1 MKIYERLIYL
11 TGRLIHDLASSNSV
25 WTGVNRVIFFLSGR
39 KERSSSQT
47 IGRFELLSSSVHH
60 FDMQALI
67 VWFNQMNG
75 GKQTLGSNRPCIYMR
90 FSAAIIPH
98 LWTQYVPEVTMTRSI
113 QVRSLPHW
121 PAIFFF
127 IFYFFIR
134 EGKQLFRLTSRQQ
147 AFQRKKEV
155 VQATTIKCCTSNHET
170 SSSWFTISKGKNI
183 YRASAMSKCQIVD
196 MVVFL

>member
-90 FSAAIIPH
+90 FSAVIIPH
-98 LWTQYVPEVTMTRSI
+98 LWTQYVPEFTMTRSI

-127 IFYFFIR
+127 HFLFFY
-134 EGKQLFRLTSRQQ
+134 SRGETIIQIDIE
-147 AFQRKKEV
+147 ATGVPKK
-155 VQATTIKCCTSNHET
+155 KRSCTSNHDKMLYKQPRDLKQLIHNKWRQEY
-170 SSSWFTISKGKNI
+170 I
-183 YRASAMSKCQIVD
+183 
-196 MVVFL
+196 